1 MLIPYA
7 GSRTEGEWMSN
18 TNNLLDNLVNGSSR
32 LENENPDRNPSALQR
47 KREIIELVRSQGFL
61 SIEALAKHFSVTSQ
75 TIRRD
80 VNELT
85 KTGLL
90 RRYHGGAGLPSS
102 VENVAYQARKMFCSS
117 AKIRIARTLSKHIPD
132 EASLFI
138 DIGTTAEEVAKAL
151 YDHKGLRIITNNLN
165 AACILSEKDD
175 FEVFVT
181 GGIVRS
187 GDRGVTGEAA
197 IDFIKQFNVDFGII
211 SISGINEEGML
222 LDFDYSEVRVGQ
234 AIIESSRKVFL
245 VADHSKFGR
254 DAMVRICSIS
264 EVDALFTDRAPSQR
278 MMELLSAAH
287 VELYIADAEIG
298 KD

>member
-1 MLIPYA
+1 
-7 GSRTEGEWMSN
+7 MST
-18 TNNLLDNLVNGSSR
+18 TNNLLANLVNGSSR
-32 LENENPDRNPSALQR
+32 LEKENPDRNPSALQR
-47 KREIIELVRSQGFL
+47 KKEILELVRSQGFF

-80 VNELT
+80 VNELA

-117 AKIRIARTLSKHIPD
+117 GKIRIARTLAKHIPD
-132 EASLFI
+132 DASLFI

-151 YDHKGLRIITNNLN
+151 CDHKGLRIITNNLN
-165 AACILSEKDD
+165 AACILSEKSD

-187 GDRGVTGEAA
+187 GDRGVTGEAT

-211 SISGINEEGML
+211 SISGIDAEGTL

-234 AIIESSRKVFL
+234 AIIASSRKVFL
-245 VADHSKFGR
+245 AADHTKFGR
-254 DAMVRICSIS
+254 DAMVRICNIS
-264 EVDALFTDRAPSQR
+264 DVDALFTDQPPSEE
-278 MMELLSAAH
+278 MMELLSTAH
-287 VELYIADAEIG
+287 VELHISDAEVG
-298 KD
+298 ME

>member
-1 MLIPYA
+1 
-7 GSRTEGEWMSN
+7 MSASN
-18 TNNLLDNLVNGSSR
+18 NSLANLLNGYSKFES
-32 LENENPDRNPSALQR
+32 ENPDRIPSALRR
-47 KREIIELVRSQGFL
+47 KKEILEFVRSQGFL

-80 VNELT
+80 VNELA
-85 KTGLL
+85 KTGFL

-102 VENVAYQARKMFCSS
+102 VENFGYQARKMFCSS
-117 AKIRIARTLSKHIPD
+117 GKVRIARTLAKHIPD

-151 YDHKGLRIITNNLN
+151 CDHKGLRVITNNLN
-165 AACILSEKDD
+165 AACILSEKND

-187 GDRGVTGEAA
+187 GDRGVTGEAT

-211 SISGINEEGML
+211 SISGIDAEGAL

-234 AIIESSRKVFL
+234 AIIARAQKIL
-245 VADHSKFGR
+245 LAADHTKFGR
-254 DAMVRICSIS
+254 DAMVRICNIS
-264 EVDALFTDRAPSQR
+264 DVDALFTDQTPPKQ
-278 MMELLSAAH
+278 MMELLSASH
-287 VELYIADAEIG
+287 VELHIADAEIG
-298 KD
+298 TD